1 MTNRG
6 LSLLA
11 LIITIITII
20 ILIGIILSVPMDN
33 NKVTYASFMMN
44 NEPITIEVQSRM
56 YSRMAN
62 ATIFTDTSGNSYYVT
77 NFTIWE
83 EQRDD

>member
-6 LSLLA
+6 LGLLA

-20 ILIGIILSVPMDN
+20 ILFGIILSIPMDN

-44 NEPITIEVQSRM
+44 NEPIAIEVQSRM
-56 YSRMAN
+56 YSRMDN
-62 ATIFTDTSGNSYYVT
+62 ATIFVDTSGNSYYVT

-83 EQRDD
+83 GKRDD

>member
-20 ILIGIILSVPMDN
+20 ILFGIILSIPMDSD
-33 NKVTYASFMMN
+33 KVTYASFMMN
-44 NEPITIEVQSRM
+44 NEPVTIEVQSRM

-62 ATIFTDTSGNSYYVT
+62 ATIFVDTSGNTYYVT
-77 NFTIWE
+77 NFTIWG